1 MTQIVLPPDS
11 SPATDGS
18 VSGGWW
24 HSEGDRILCDLCP
37 RRCSLKP
44 GDRGFCFVRQ
54 NVGGD
59 MRLTTYGR
67 STGFCIDPIE
77 KKPLNHFHPGTPVLS
92 FGTAGCNLGC
102 SFCQNWDISK
112 SREVERLSAVALPDA
127 IARAAHETGC
137 ASVAYTYNDPIIWAE
152 YAIDTARACRDRG
165 IFSVA
170 VTAGYIEPAARAPF
184 FEYMDAANVDLKA
197 FTEDFYQRITYSQL
211 QPVLKT
217 LKWLR
222 HDSDVW
228 FEITNL
234 LIPDANDSPD
244 ELRQMC
250 DWIVD
255 AVGPDVPVHFT
266 AFHPDFRMTD
276 RPRTPHETLLAA
288 RAIALEQGLQYAY
301 VGNVHDVRHQS
312 TWCARCGELLI
323 ERDWHQLGRYEMQ
336 DDRCG
341 HCAAKIPGRFDKA
354 PGTWGRQ
361 RQPVDM
367 SRYAGHNQPAPPAG
381 PPLVPL
387 RIPELQSPPPVNSPA
402 PPQNVS
408 MNTVATSPDLS
419 TEQEDA
425 IHQAASAII
434 SQRALGQ
441 PISLS
446 DPDLAGAASTLVM
459 GAFTTIKRN
468 GQLRGCCGSL
478 GKPMPLVEALSQ
490 SASRTAAEDKRFPP
504 VAPTELPFLSLDV
517 TLLYNF
523 EQVDVRGEER
533 PTAIEL
539 GRHGIRIAQGNRAAL
554 FLPSVATEQGWDAV
568 TFLNQLCRKA
578 GLPATAWKDKATT
591 LLRFEG
597 HSIERTP
604 RWDTSS
610 QKRSL
615 PWSTADAQQ
624 LARFAHGNILAQVQ
638 GAVPGCFPPSVS
650 DGTVDGIALQASFA
664 GSEAQ
669 ATFSQLQVR
678 GGFAL
683 QTTLLNLTQAAANW
697 IRRTPG
703 LTGDLSG
710 LQVQLALFGG
720 TSMHGTLATVDLA
733 GFDSSTQS
741 LLIKEGQKAAW
752 RFDSAAT
759 AKDMLPLVAAACR
772 VQQEQFAQ
780 VLAIDTVSSTSTFH
794 NANVPQPVVG
804 AAVRPPAVAGRFYP
818 GAAGALKAIVKKCMG
833 DVPTAKT
840 AWPAAMVPHAGLQYS
855 GPVAAG
861 VLKQLQIPPTVV
873 IICPKHTRAGIDWA
887 VSPCETWQ
895 LPHGEMKTD
904 LDFARRLVES
914 VESLEFDAAAHAQEH
929 AIEVLL
935 PLLHHVAPAAKV
947 VGIAMG
953 GGSWKQCRVFG
964 EQLALAM
971 SEQDTPPLL
980 LISSDMNHFAD
991 DASTRELDERAL
1003 CAMETLN
1010 SQTLHDTVRDNNI
1023 SMCGMLPA
1031 VVVMEALLNLDQLDQ
1046 TQRCGYATSGDVT
1059 GDRSRV
1065 VGYAGM
1071 LLGPEE
1077 LATASS
1083 PPS

>member
-1 MTQIVLPPDS
+1 MTHIVLPPES
-11 SPATDGS
+11 SPAADGS

-24 HSEGDRILCDLCP
+24 HQEGDRILCDLCP

-54 NVGGD
+54 NVDGD

-77 KKPLNHFHPGTPVLS
+77 KKPLNHFYPGTPVLS

-127 IARAAHETGC
+127 IAAAAHDTGC
-137 ASVAYTYNDPIIWAE
+137 TSVAYTYNDPIIWAE
-152 YAIDTARACRDRG
+152 YAMDTARACRERG
-165 IFSVA
+165 IHSVA

-184 FEYMDAANVDLKA
+184 FEHMDAANVDLKA

-211 QPVLKT
+211 QPVLET
-217 LKWLR
+217 LRWLK

-234 LIPDANDSPD
+234 LIPDTNDSPD

-288 RAIALEQGLQYAY
+288 RSIAVEQGVRYAY

-312 TWCARCGELLI
+312 TWCAECGELLI
-323 ERDWHQLGRYEMQ
+323 ERDWHQLGRYKMQ
-336 DDRCG
+336 GSTCG
-341 HCAAKIPGRFDKA
+341 HCGAQVPGRFNTN
-354 PGTWGRQ
+354 PGTWGRK

-367 SRYAGHNQPAPPAG
+367 AHYAGHPSQITRPAG
-381 PPLVPL
+381 PSLVPL
-387 RIPELQSPPPVNSPA
+387 RVPELQSPQQAPA
-402 PPQNVS
+402 SANPQSVS

-419 TEQEDA
+419 ASQEDA
-425 IHQAASAII
+425 IHHAASAVI
-434 SQRALGQ
+434 SQRAFGQ
-441 PISLS
+441 PVSLA

-478 GKPMPLVEALSQ
+478 GRPMPLVDALTQ

-523 EQVDVRGEER
+523 EEVDVPADRRSE
-533 PTAIEL
+533 AIEL
-539 GRHGIRIAQGNRAAL
+539 GRHGIRIAQGNKTAL

-578 GLPATAWKDKATT
+578 GLPTTAWKDDATT

-624 LARFAHGNILAQVQ
+624 LSTFARSNIIAQVQ

-650 DGTVDGIALQASFA
+650 DGTVDGIALQASF
-664 GSEAQ
+664 GSSEAQ

-697 IRRTPG
+697 IRKTPP
-703 LTGDLSG
+703 LAADLRNM
-710 LQVQLALFGG
+710 QVQLALFGG

-733 GFDSSTQS
+733 GFDPAAQS

-752 RFDSAAT
+752 RFDSSAT
-759 AKDMLPLVAAACR
+759 AEDMLPLVSAACR
-772 VQQEQFAQ
+772 VQQEELAQ
-780 VLAIDTVSSTSTFH
+780 VLAIDTVSSSSTFH
-794 NANVPQPVVG
+794 NANVPQPVAG

-818 GAAGALKAIVKKCMG
+818 GAAGALKAIVKKCLA

-855 GPVAAG
+855 GAVAGG
-861 VLKQLQIPPTVV
+861 VLKQLHIPETVV

-895 LPHGEMKTD
+895 LPDGELKAD
-904 LDFARRLVES
+904 PDFARRLVDS

-935 PLLHHVAPAAKV
+935 PLLHHLAPDTKV

-953 GGSWKQCRVFG
+953 GGSWRQCRVFG

-991 DASTRELDERAL
+991 DVATRELDERAL

-1010 SQTLHDTVRDNNI
+1010 SQTLHDTVRQHNI
-1023 SMCGMLPA
+1023 SMCGVLPA
-1031 VVVMEALLNLDQLDQ
+1031 VVVMEALLSLDQLDE

-1077 LATASS
+1077 LAATDSTA
-1083 PPS
+1083 